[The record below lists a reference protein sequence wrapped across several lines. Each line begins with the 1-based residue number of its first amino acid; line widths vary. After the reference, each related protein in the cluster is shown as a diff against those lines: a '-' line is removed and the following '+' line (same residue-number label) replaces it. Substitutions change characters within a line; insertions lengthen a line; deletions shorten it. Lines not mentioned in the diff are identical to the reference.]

1 MAPQGPREAGLNV
14 VDVSDVTGFPECL
27 DGRVKTLHPKVLAG
41 VLARDTDEDANTLKS
56 LVIQYIDLVAV
67 NLYPFAATIAKPS
80 VTEAEAIEN
89 IDIGGP
95 TMIRAAAKNSDRVT
109 VVVDPA
115 DYPVILQ
122 ELREKG
128 CTSAETKRRLMIKVF
143 AMTGA
148 YDLSV
153 AGHFGAK
160 DGLPLAFAIGDEG
173 SRLALWKTRIKER
186 RFICRLAVVVDPW
199 GNAAP
204 G

>member
-1 MAPQGPREAGLNV
+1 MKRAIISVSDKTGVVAFAKGLVELGYEVISTGGTARALREAGLNV

-56 LVIQYIDLVAV
+56 LDIQYIDLVAV
-67 NLYPFAATIAKPS
+67 NLYPFAATIAKPG

-115 DYPVILQ
+115 DYPVCVQ
-122 ELREKG
+122 ELG
-128 CTSAETKRRLMIKVF
+128 RRPHV
-143 AMTGA
+143 
-148 YDLSV
+148 S
-153 AGHFGAK
+153 
-160 DGLPLAFAIGDEG
+160 
-173 SRLALWKTRIKER
+173 
-186 RFICRLAVVVDPW
+186 
-199 GNAAP
+199 
-204 G
+204 